1 MSPSYKVVYKITY
14 PNGKIYVG
22 MDLTDT
28 LNYLG
33 SGNRSLIERDFTREQ
48 RRDFTI
54 RKEILWE
61 SDSAPDSEARRM
73 EVEFIRKLRSNDPAI
88 GYNRWPRFTDLAVE
102 SVEGPAPG
110 EDSSVPT
117 DP

>member
-1 MSPSYKVVYKITY
+1 LIYKITY

-28 LNYLG
+28 INYLG
-33 SGNRSLIERDFTREQ
+33 SGDRRLIERDFMREQ

-61 SDSAPDSEARRM
+61 PDSASDSEVRRM

-88 GYNRWPRFTDLAVE
+88 GYNQSPPFRP
-102 SVEGPAPG
+102 
-110 EDSSVPT
+110 
-117 DP
+117 

>member
-1 MSPSYKVVYKITY
+1 VSATYKVIYKVTY

-28 LNYLG
+28 INYLG
-33 SGNRSLIERDFTREQ
+33 SGNRRLIERDFTREQ

-61 SDSAPDSEARRM
+61 SDSASDGEVRRM
-73 EVEFIRKLRSNDPAI
+73 EVEFIRELRSNDPAI
-88 GYNRWPRFTDLAVE
+88 GYNQWPHF
-102 SVEGPAPG
+102 S
-110 EDSSVPT
+110 
-117 DP
+117 

>member
-1 MSPSYKVVYKITY
+1 MSAAYKVIYKITY

-28 LNYLG
+28 INYFG
-33 SGNRSLIERDFTREQ
+33 SAASSLIERDFTREQ

-61 SDSAPDSEARRM
+61 SDSASDSEVRLM

-88 GYNRWPRFTDLAVE
+88 GYNRRPRFTQ
-102 SVEGPAPG
+102 
-110 EDSSVPT
+110 SSLT
-117 DP
+117 E